1 MHPQCQVQVSN
12 VFIEAE
18 AGLCLQLDKP
28 ETANTV
34 AQGIVDAA
42 TTVLA
47 SDRET
52 AVVVLGILPRGD
64 KAVEAPAL
72 RYILPNKY
80 AYTRI
85 CTASTFC
92 HLHDRASHYSLLPQ
106 AWSTCASLH
115 CL

>member
-1 MHPQCQVQVSN
+1 MLSVNDSCQHGVCSK
-12 VFIEAE
+12 AE
-18 AGLCLQLDKP
+18 AGPCLQLDKP

-80 AYTRI
+80 AFRHI
-85 CTASTFC
+85 CPACTMSSF
-92 HLHDRASHYSLLPQ
+92 RQ
-106 AWSTCASLH
+106 
-115 CL
+115 